1 MKFFLC
7 TGQKNGWYFFN
18 DLVQFPAKN
27 QGTNFFVNFFS
38 PQLQETL
45 EKLDIQLSLE
55 LWYTEHGNGLATAG
69 ILSSNSS
76 SSTPTSNGG
85 NIQTSNSQ
93 QQSSAG
99 GGGGSGSHLEC
110 VSCRVLNINL
120 NPQKGIHYH
129 LPILF
134 DYFHLSAVS
143 LTIHAALVSLH
154 QPYIK

>member
-1 MKFFLC
+1 MEMV
-7 TGQKNGWYFFN
+7 W
-18 DLVQFPAKN
+18 
-27 QGTNFFVNFFS
+27 
-38 PQLQETL
+38 PQLVFSHLLQLPIMAGIFKLLIPQIGVQVISRKKNFPPKICIFTEIFLTL
-45 EKLDIQLSLE
+45 G
-55 LWYTEHGNGLATAG
+55 GNG
-69 ILSSNSS
+69 
-76 SSTPTSNGG
+76 
-85 NIQTSNSQ
+85 
-93 QQSSAG
+93 
-99 GGGGSGSHLEC
+99 GSHLEC

>member
-1 MKFFLC
+1 MHFHGIFIFF
-7 TGQKNGWYFFN
+7 
-18 DLVQFPAKN
+18 
-27 QGTNFFVNFFS
+27 
-38 PQLQETL
+38 TL
-45 EKLDIQLSLE
+45 G
-55 LWYTEHGNGLATAG
+55 GNG
-69 ILSSNSS
+69 
-76 SSTPTSNGG
+76 
-85 NIQTSNSQ
+85 
-93 QQSSAG
+93 
-99 GGGGSGSHLEC
+99 GSHLEC

>member
-1 MKFFLC
+1 MEMVWPQLVFSHPPQLPIMAGIFKL
-7 TGQKNGWYFFN
+7 QIPKIVVQVISRKKNPLKHAFSR
-18 DLVQFPAKN
+18 
-27 QGTNFFVNFFS
+27 NFFFF
-38 PQLQETL
+38 TL
-45 EKLDIQLSLE
+45 G
-55 LWYTEHGNGLATAG
+55 GNG
-69 ILSSNSS
+69 
-76 SSTPTSNGG
+76 
-85 NIQTSNSQ
+85 
-93 QQSSAG
+93 
-99 GGGGSGSHLEC
+99 GSHLEC

>member
-1 MKFFLC
+1 MSL
-7 TGQKNGWYFFN
+7 
-18 DLVQFPAKN
+18 
-27 QGTNFFVNFFS
+27 
-38 PQLQETL
+38 QLQETL

-69 ILSSNSS
+69 ILP
-76 SSTPTSNGG
+76 STPTSNNGG

-93 QQSSAG
+93 NSSAG
-99 GGGGSGSHLEC
+99 DFTKKYNSPLKHAFSWNFFTLGGNGGSHLEC